1 MVVCEVA
8 GPLEEKGGGVVVKCV
23 SFSDGERGWGG
34 GGGEDGVCETGFT
47 ERGIVVWSDDE
58 GAGGLSASA
67 SMGVCVGQWD
77 RDSAVG

>member
-1 MVVCEVA
+1 MVR
-8 GPLEEKGGGVVVKCV
+8 GGG
-23 SFSDGERGWGG
+23 EG
-34 GGGEDGVCETGFT
+34 GGGENGVCETGFT